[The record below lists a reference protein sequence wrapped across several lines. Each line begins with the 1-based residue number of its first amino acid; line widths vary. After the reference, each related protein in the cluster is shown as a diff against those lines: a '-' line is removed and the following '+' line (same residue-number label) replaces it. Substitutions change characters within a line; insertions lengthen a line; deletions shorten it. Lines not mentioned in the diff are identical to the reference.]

1 MQTNVLKFW
10 YEIVFFL
17 SKYSQE
23 SRSILQDASRF
34 LGLV

>member
-10 YEIVFFL
+10 YEIFFL

-23 SRSILQDASRF
+23 SRSVLQDASRF